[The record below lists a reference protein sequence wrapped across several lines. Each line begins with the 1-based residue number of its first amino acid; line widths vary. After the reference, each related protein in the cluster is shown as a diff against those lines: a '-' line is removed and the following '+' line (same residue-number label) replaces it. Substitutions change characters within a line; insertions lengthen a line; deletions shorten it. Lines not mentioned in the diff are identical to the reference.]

1 MAATTISRPPR
12 IAANPPPTL
21 ARFALFIGFCSFA
34 VGLVER
40 IISSNKTSRICVGCV
55 SAWAGQHRKGYTYAR
70 ARVASVHENPRRAFL
85 SNQASYIT
93 LSRKLGLRRMGPY
106 GNSGKKRGPGN
117 NFPAPFFLCLPLR
130 TRVRKLQAPR

>member
-55 SAWAGQHRKGYTYAR
+55 SAWAAYLRGLGNTER
-70 ARVASVHENPRRAFL
+70 AIP
-85 SNQASYIT
+85 T
-93 LSRKLGLRRMGPY
+93 LGRGLPLFTRTLEGP
-106 GNSGKKRGPGN
+106 
-117 NFPAPFFLCLPLR
+117 FPATRLPILPFLGNWACG
-130 TRVRKLQAPR
+130 VWALQKTQAKREDQAIISQPPSSCASPSGP